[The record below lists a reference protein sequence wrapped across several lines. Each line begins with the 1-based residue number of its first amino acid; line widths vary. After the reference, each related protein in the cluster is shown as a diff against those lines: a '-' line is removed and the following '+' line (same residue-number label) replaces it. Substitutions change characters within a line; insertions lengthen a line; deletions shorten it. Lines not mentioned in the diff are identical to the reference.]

1 MIEDIG
7 LLKYSET
14 KLKAYFCEKSF
25 QGWQQPFHLFN
36 RGQAL
41 FFLKKKIDSKGY
53 KKMIKVV
60 QDITSTH

>member
-41 FFLKKKIDSKGY
+41 FFIKKKLIPRAI
-53 KKMIKVV
+53 KK
-60 QDITSTH
+60 